1 MGIQSDTGQGSAA
14 VSFLP
19 TPVCKVKKS
28 IILLLYGVAL
38 FFILR
43 RYYKTNSGLPTPTVL
58 AAPTYLYGIGLLV
71 SDFGGGVPVVIM
83 AGLTLGLIWR
93 TQAEAPT
100 AKNQTGAP
108 PTPTTPANK
117 AAKANENPPSAGINQ
132 GSGNP
137 NTQPYSPTGKFTAA

>member
-1 MGIQSDTGQGSAA
+1 M
-14 VSFLP
+14 
-19 TPVCKVKKS
+19 KKP

-43 RYYKTNSGLPTPTVL
+43 RYYNQGNSGLPTPTVL

-93 TQAEAPT
+93 TQAEGTSAKNTQPAPT
-100 AKNQTGAP
+100 TGKN
-108 PTPTTPANK
+108 TTPN
-117 AAKANENPPSAGINQ
+117 NPTGKNSNMNPSTAGVQQ

-137 NTQPYSPTGKFTAA
+137 NTQPYSPSGKFTAA